1 VTTDART
8 RTALIGDTAIAVLAE
23 QGARGL
29 THRAVDRAA
38 GLADGSTSNHA
49 RTREAL
55 LMCALTRI
63 TQLEAADAAAVTSQ
77 DAQQAAPP
85 SVALDEGADPAALLA
100 APIAEMLHH
109 GLTRGRTRLLARYEL
124 ALESTRRPELRAIYD
139 EASRPFR
146 DPVAGLLR
154 LAGSAAPDRH
164 ARVLIAWCEGVQF
177 DSIAGA
183 GSMNPPDAAELEA
196 QLRDLIHGLMA
207 AEG

>member
-1 VTTDART
+1 MTTDART
-8 RTALIGDTAIAVLAE
+8 RAELIGDTAIAVLAG

-38 GLADGSTSNHA
+38 GLPAGSTSNYA

-63 TQLEAADAAAVTSQ
+63 TQLEAADAAAVTTQ
-77 DAQQAAPP
+77 DPRREPP
-85 SVALDEGADPAALLA
+85 ASVAVEQGADPAALLA
-100 APIAEMLHH
+100 APIADMLHQ
-109 GLTRGRTRLLARYEL
+109 GLTRGRTRVLARYEL

-146 DPVAGLLR
+146 EPVAGLLR
-154 LAGSAAPDRH
+154 MAGSAAPDRH
-164 ARVLIAWCEGVQF
+164 ARMLIAWCEGVQF

-183 GSMNPPDAAELEA
+183 GSENPPDADELEA
-196 QLRDLIHGLMA
+196 QLRDLIHGLI
-207 AEG
+207 GRP